1 MADNQELGKKSFDLI
16 GESLNRMWLLWQSNL
31 SSLNNL
37 QAQMEKMTRTQL
49 DQNRAGREE
58 WARMVTELGRQTQQ
72 NQEQFQKMLQD
83 AVESSYRYFNLSS

>member
-1 MADNQELGKKSFDLI
+1 MADNQAYGNKSFDLI

-31 SSLNNL
+31 SSFYKM
-37 QAQMEKMTRTQL
+37 QAQMENMTRSQL

-58 WARMVTELGRQTQQ
+58 WVKMVKELSSQTQQ
-72 NQEQFQKMLQD
+72 SQEQFQKMLQD

>member
-1 MADNQELGKKSFDLI
+1 MTDMQESGKNSFDLI

-31 SSLNNL
+31 STLYNL

-58 WARMVTELGRQTQQ
+58 WARMVSELGRQTQQ
-72 NQEQFQKMLQD
+72 NQEQFQKMLQG